1 LGVLVD
7 ATEEHLFVHI
17 FEGEVERLSGE
28 ITDDVGEVAPPKAY
42 ETLFL
47 GDADETVHNT

>member
-1 LGVLVD
+1 LVFIVY
-7 ATEEHLFVHI
+7 ATEEHLIVHI
-17 FEGEVERLSGE
+17 FEGEVERLRGE
-28 ITDDVGEVAPPKAY
+28 RTDDVGEVAPPKAY